1 MKNADNSAVLAMCMQ
16 YDDLDCLG
24 TFQNDIIS
32 KREPPFQV
40 SSRTVEKIRSGKLDL
55 KKDDIP
61 TDVSEG
67 FEDLYQSEVGG
78 AGSLEPPHSVGQS
91 GKRPSRFRLF

>member
-1 MKNADNSAVLAMCMQ
+1 M
-16 YDDLDCLG
+16 
-24 TFQNDIIS
+24 IS
-32 KREPPFQV
+32 
-40 SSRTVEKIRSGKLDL
+40 
-55 KKDDIP
+55 

-78 AGSLEPPHSVGQS
+78 PGSLEPPHSVGQS